1 MALEQDLTKYL
12 GQGRIMQLAT
22 SQANRPWV
30 VSVFYVVDSEH
41 NFYWLS
47 LPTRRHSQDIEANN
61 QAAITIAIK
70 QDLPVI
76 GIYAEGK
83 VMVTKDQTEVKKV
96 ANLYL
101 KKHNAAN
108 GFYDRFVQGANQHWV
123 YKLEPTTITLFD
135 EYKNSDNPV
144 QTIRLRD

>member
-1 MALEQDLTKYL
+1 
-12 GQGRIMQLAT
+12 MQLAT

-30 VSVFYVVDSEH
+30 VSVFYVVNAEY

-47 LPTRRHSQDIEANN
+47 LPGRSHSKDIEANN
-61 QAAITIAIK
+61 RVAVTIVIK
-70 QDLPVI
+70 EDLPVI

-83 VMVTKDQTEVKKV
+83 VTVTKDQAEVKKV
-96 ANLYL
+96 ADAYL
-101 KKHNAAN
+101 EKHNAAK

-135 EYKNSDNPV
+135 EYKNSNNPM
-144 QTIRLRD
+144 QTIRFRD